1 MHMDQEGNFEK
12 MSESDWNSASDQ
24 SIITS
29 KRPAVFDQERD
40 RNVRFDKNQSQGPN
54 PRKVYGLNN
63 KRTSDEIYSEDEK
76 KIIEKITSYNKKFPK
91 QYQNAKN

>member
-1 MHMDQEGNFEK
+1 MHIDQEGNFEK

-40 RNVRFDKNQSQGPN
+40 RNVRFDKNQSHLSY
-54 PRKVYGLNN
+54 PRSIGSSPLYLGGGRKFVKY
-63 KRTSDEIYSEDEK
+63 
-76 KIIEKITSYNKKFPK
+76 IISPLP
-91 QYQNAKN
+91 